1 MCAPVRLFLT
11 SQALAALAG
20 SMMLL
25 ALGVWAKQLTD
36 SSTLAGLCT
45 AAATTPRLLGIF
57 LGESLDRLP
66 RRTALLGADLGT
78 VAALALLWVV
88 QHDEQYWPL
97 PVFGV
102 VYGTLG
108 VLAHTASPGAL
119 KAITTPEET
128 PRAVSVLQVV
138 NGTVLI
144 VGPVTGTAVLGA
156 WGPRWLIGVTS
167 LLLLVGALLLVLV
180 DIPRHD
186 GAGVPGRWAGLQ
198 LLWADGQLRI
208 ALVTLILAYGV
219 IGLVDGSLYAD
230 RRVETPTRV
239 RRSGPGRPGERDDP
253 RLAAGPRGHQTPRSS
268 ALPPHGVAHRRGDG
282 GGHHARHEGRRGD
295 PVLRRRSRGV
305 PRSDAD
311 LSWRPRAGTG

>member
-144 VGPVTGTAVLGA
+144 VGPVTGTAVLG
-156 WGPRWLIGVTS
+156 VTLAHRGHVPS
-167 LLLLVGALLLVLV
+167 A
-180 DIPRHD
+180 PCRSP
-186 GAGVPGRWAGLQ
+186 AARPGRHPASRRCGC
-198 LLWADGQLRI
+198 ARAVGRI
-208 ALVTLILAYGV
+208 AAVVGGRAAADCAGHPHP
-219 IGLVDGSLYAD
+219 GLRCD
-230 RRVETPTRV
+230 RARRRLPV
-239 RRSGPGRPGERDDP
+239 RRSTR
-253 RLAAGPRGHQTPRSS
+253 
-268 ALPPHGVAHRRGDG
+268 
-282 GGHHARHEGRRGD
+282 
-295 PVLRRRSRGV
+295 
-305 PRSDAD
+305 
-311 LSWRPRAGTG
+311 